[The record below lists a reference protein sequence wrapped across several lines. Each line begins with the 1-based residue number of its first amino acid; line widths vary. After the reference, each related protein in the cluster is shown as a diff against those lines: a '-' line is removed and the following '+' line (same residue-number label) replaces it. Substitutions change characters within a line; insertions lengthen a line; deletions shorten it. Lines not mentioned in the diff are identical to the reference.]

1 MEMTEF
7 FEEKHRMCKFYR
19 EKNQMLRFHCVG
31 CGLFEAMAAKSIV
44 VNSYN
49 KGRGIEEVLNE
60 WAKSSIIDPYCDGF
74 VKDYYRKAAEVVTR
88 WADAHPENPET
99 AAGETIVDLEKMA
112 LEGDRKAQRKLT
124 RKGIALPCP
133 RCKRSTFVFVTSDGW
148 GADVKCQEC
157 HVFLGWGENAKDA
170 LQVWNR
176 RPAKPRGHCKDCRHK
191 DEPKCYGNKLYDDG
205 YCEYFSRR
213 THD

>member
-7 FEEKHRMCKFYR
+7 FEEKRRKENR
-19 EKNQMLRFHCVG
+19 MLRFHCVG
-31 CGLFEAMAAKSIV
+31 CGLFEAMAAESII

-49 KGRGIEEVLNE
+49 QGRGIEEVLKE
-60 WAKSSIIDPYCDGF
+60 WSKNSFIDPRCDDF

-88 WADAHPENPET
+88 WSDAHPESQE
-99 AAGETIVDLEKMA
+99 AKAGETIVDLEKMA

-148 GADVKCQEC
+148 GAEVKCQKC
-157 HVFLGWGENAKDA
+157 HTFLGWAENAKDA
-170 LQVWNR
+170 LQIWNR
-176 RPAKPRGHCKDCRHK
+176 RPAKPRGHCKDCINN
-191 DEPKCYGNKLYDDG
+191 DEPKCYGDKLHDDG
-205 YCEYFSRR
+205 YCELFSRR
-213 THD
+213 PHG